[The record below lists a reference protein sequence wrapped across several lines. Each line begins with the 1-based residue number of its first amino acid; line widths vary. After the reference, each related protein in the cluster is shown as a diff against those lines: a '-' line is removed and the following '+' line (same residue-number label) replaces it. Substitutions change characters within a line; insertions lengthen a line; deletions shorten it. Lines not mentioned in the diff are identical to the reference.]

1 MQAFSRGQKGKLAD
15 VGLSGTFQI
24 GITLGAAGLTLD
36 VSCFGLDA
44 QGKLSDDRFLVFYNQ
59 KASPGDAVVLTMN
72 GVESAF
78 KVDLARLPA
87 SIERLVFTATLD
99 GGVSLAQLGA
109 SRLRV
114 GDAIE
119 FAFSGVDFQQEKAII
134 IGELYRREGSWRFGA
149 VGQGF
154 NGGLSAL
161 LTHFGGSEVRPAPAA
176 VNTPPPPP
184 VQDKISLAKVTLE
197 KRGDKISLEK
207 HSKGFGRIRVNL
219 NWRRSLKKQG
229 FLDKLRGNTDV
240 DLDLGCLFE
249 LADGSK
255 GAVQALGN
263 AWGSFEQPPY
273 IHLQAD
279 DRTGTNVEGE
289 NIFINGD
296 NFDKVRRILVY
307 AFIYQGVPN
316 WAATDGVVLIETPGQ
331 SPVEVLLDR
340 AENMQMCAIAG
351 IENNNGQLAV
361 TKLVE
366 YFGGSGEITPHEQM
380 DRRFGFG
387 MRWATGRK

>member
-15 VGLSGTFQI
+15 AGVSGPFQA
-24 GITLGAAGLTLD
+24 GITLSAAGLTLD
-36 VSCFGLDA
+36 VSCFGLDS
-44 QGKLSDDRFLVFYNQ
+44 QGKLSDDRYMVFYNQ
-59 KASPGDAVVLTMN
+59 KASPEGAVVLTMN
-72 GVESAF
+72 GADSIF
-78 KVDLARLPA
+78 KVDLALLPA

-99 GGVSLAQLGA
+99 GGTTLAQLGA
-109 SRLRV
+109 SRLRIEN
-114 GDAIE
+114 AIE
-119 FAFSGVDFQQEKAII
+119 FAFSGADFQQEKAII

-161 LTHFGGSEVRPAPAA
+161 LTHFGGSEVRSAPAT
-176 VNTPPPPP
+176 VDTPSPP
-184 VQDKISLAKVTLE
+184 VQNKISLSKVTLE

-207 HSKGFGRIRVNL
+207 RSKGFGRIRVNL
-219 NWRRSLKKQG
+219 NWRRSPKKQG

-249 LADGSK
+249 MADGSK
-255 GAVQALGN
+255 GAVQALGS

-296 NFDKVRRILVY
+296 SFDKMRRILVY

-331 SPVEVLLDR
+331 SPIEVQLDR
-340 AENMQMCAIAG
+340 AENMQMCAIAM

-361 TKLVE
+361 TKHVE
-366 YFGGSGEITPHEQM
+366 YFDGAGEVTAHEQM